1 MSLLAKIVKVG
12 LATEPPE
19 PGDAVAVE
27 LVRQVD
33 ARTRQLFG
41 RALAIREVDAGSCNG
56 SRPAVVPGPLQARWP
71 TTSIVTAVATATVR

>member
-1 MSLLAKIVKVG
+1 VSLLAKVLKVG
-12 LATEPPE
+12 LATEPLE

-27 LVRQVD
+27 LVRVD